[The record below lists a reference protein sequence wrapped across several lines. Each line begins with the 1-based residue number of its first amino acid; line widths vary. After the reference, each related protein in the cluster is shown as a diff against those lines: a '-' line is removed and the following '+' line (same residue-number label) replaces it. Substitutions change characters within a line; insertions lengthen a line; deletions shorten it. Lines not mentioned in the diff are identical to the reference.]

1 MFSRVRANLAKA
13 RFNRHEAAGALGDL
27 GLFLPLLTAMAARN
41 GLDFATALFFAGL
54 FNLLTGCIYAI
65 PMAVQPMKAI
75 AAVAL
80 AQGLTA
86 REIVAAGMA
95 VSALVLL
102 LGLSG
107 GIDLLLRW
115 IPRPVIRGLQ
125 LAVGLTL
132 VMKGLELVLKT
143 GQWGGWN
150 GYGLALAAAL
160 LILLT
165 QARKFPAALLLFAAG
180 IAIALFTVPASAAA
194 LRFGFTLPQLQ
205 WPRMTDFMDS
215 VPSAALP
222 QLPLTLLNSVIAVA
236 ALAADLFPRE
246 KTTVR
251 SIAVSVGLMNLIGGL
266 FGAMPMCH
274 GAGGLA
280 GQYRFGAR
288 TNGSILMLGAAK
300 MAAAVVFGA
309 SLMALCVAFPAAL
322 LGVMLLFSG
331 LELALVAR
339 DQTARDAAFIMLVTA
354 GVSLGLNNIA
364 LGTLAGLLVSGL
376 MRLQPDRNPAGA

>member
-1 MFSRVRANLAKA
+1 MLSRLRANLAKA

-27 GLFLPLLTAMAARN
+27 GLFLPLLTAMAAQN
-41 GLDFATALFFAGL
+41 GLDFAAALFFAGL
-54 FNLLTGCIYAI
+54 FNVLTGCIYAI

-80 AQGLTA
+80 AQGLSA

-102 LGLSG
+102 LGLTG

-132 VMKGLELVLKT
+132 VMKGLEMVHKT
-143 GQWGGWN
+143 GQWGSWN
-150 GYGLALAAAL
+150 GYMIALAAAL
-160 LILLT
+160 LILLL

-180 IAIALFTVPASAAA
+180 IAIALLASPAPAAA
-194 LRFGFTLPQLQ
+194 LRLGFTLPHFDL
-205 WPRMTDFMDS
+205 PRAADFMRA
-215 VPSAALP
+215 VPRAALP

-251 SIAVSVGLMNLIGGL
+251 SIATSVGLMNLVGGL

-288 TNGSILMLGAAK
+288 SNGSILMLGAAK
-300 MAAAVVFGA
+300 LLAAVLLGA
-309 SLMALCVAFPAAL
+309 SLMALCAAFPVAL

-339 DQTARDAAFIMLVTA
+339 DQTARDAAFIMLATA

-364 LGTLAGLLVSGL
+364 LGTLCGLAVSAL
-376 MRLQPDRNPAGA
+376 MRLQPGRKDSGI